1 MLIALLG
8 LICAA
13 PAECRA
19 EGFPRVVIIGFD
31 GADAR
36 LVERYMQEGK
46 LPHLQKL
53 RDDGGYAPLM
63 PTNPPQ
69 TPVSWSAFATGKNPG
84 KTGIFDFL
92 KRLEP
97 GSYLPTLAFTTETR
111 RPFLWGPRNA
121 LRLALIAGA
130 VIFVVLTGALML
142 LKVKRTGAI
151 IAGAIAALLAG
162 AGAHVIASDYL
173 PEHVPWA
180 QNNRQGAT
188 LWELVA
194 AKGEPTQVIR
204 VPQNFPATQVPGGQV
219 LSGLGVP
226 DMRGRVGT
234 PSFYTSEPGFK
245 VTDNEFSVEVINL
258 PERTGTIQ
266 SVSTGSRTP
275 PRDSRRPRRG
285 APRRRPSAR
294 WRSAAWRAGS
304 MCR

>member
-1 MLIALLG
+1 MLMLVVLLG
-8 LICAA
+8 LIGAV

-19 EGFPRVVIIGFD
+19 EGFSRAAEFSRVVIIGFD

-121 LRLALIAGA
+121 LRWASRLCEAYRPTALIGLGVAGA
-130 VIFVVLTGALML
+130 LT
-142 LKVKRTGAI
+142 
-151 IAGAIAALLAG
+151 
-162 AGAHVIASDYL
+162 
-173 PEHVPWA
+173 P
-180 QNNRQGAT
+180 T
-188 LWELVA
+188 LSPLELVA
-194 AKGEPTQVIR
+194 SKGFR
-204 VPQNFPATQVPGGQV
+204 NGSGDVPLPDGDDPVMWDH
-219 LSGLGVP
+219 LGDVYHRL
-226 DMRGRVGT
+226 MRLD
-234 PSFYTSEPGFK
+234 E
-245 VTDNEFSVEVINL
+245 
-258 PERTGTIQ
+258 
-266 SVSTGSRTP
+266 
-275 PRDSRRPRRG
+275 
-285 APRRRPSAR
+285 AR
-294 WRSAAWRAGS
+294 AAWRRALDLYDQNRRRKTDDRYQELLRKLGKN
-304 MCR
+304 